1 MKDTLRF
8 LTQIQPPRTY
18 EHTET
23 LDRVADYIKN
33 RFEDIGLE
41 VTFQGFEV
49 DGRTYKNVIAVLNP
63 QHDKRLLFGGH
74 YDVCGEIPGADDN
87 ASAVAGII
95 ESARLLYPHREKLPF
110 RVEFVAFVLE
120 EPPYFDTPQMGSYIH
135 AKSLY
140 DAGTEVIGLINY
152 EMIGYFSDEPGS
164 QEYPV
169 DGMEEIYGD
178 AGNYIAMTAIP
189 ASAAFLESLDFASV
203 DAKLPLYEMVL
214 PDALADITASDHLNY
229 WQLGFNAI
237 MVTDTAH
244 FRNPHYHEVSDTMET
259 LDFEKMGYVIEAVVE
274 AVVSHSQALGE
285 YTGS

>member
-18 EHTET
+18 EHIET
-23 LDRVADYIKN
+23 LNRVADYIRN

-41 VTFQGFEV
+41 VTFQEFEV
-49 DGRTYKNVIAVLNP
+49 DGRSYKNVIAILNP

-95 ESARLLYPHREKLPF
+95 ESARLLYPHRDTLPF
-110 RVEFVAFVLE
+110 RVEFIAFVLE

-169 DGMEEIYGD
+169 DGMEEIYGNV
-178 AGNYIAMTAIP
+178 GNYIAMTANP
-189 ASAAFLESLDFASV
+189 ASATFLESLDFGSI

-214 PDALADITASDHLNY
+214 PDALSDITASDHLNY
-229 WQLGFNAI
+229 WHFGFNAI

-244 FRNPHYHEVSDTMET
+244 FRNPNYHEVSDTMET
-259 LDFEKMGYVIEAVVE
+259 LDVEKMGYVVE
-274 AVVSHSQALGE
+274 AVVGAV
-285 YTGS
+285 TGSFASDRMNRY